1 MSESTKGKIL
11 SCAHKLFV
19 EKGVHAVGIREIA
32 KDAGVNIAAINYHFL
47 NKENLYQETI
57 KSSIQVMT
65 SATTKIYNR
74 LDPVSTETLSIE
86 LFKYFVDDV
95 DNLKTAYKLF
105 LDSKRFPDMM
115 DKEDDI
121 IGPPGG
127 RFFFDTLQKETGCEN
142 QDDVIWAVRT
152 IFSLLFHKALMVG
165 NNCISTKH
173 ARDEDVEKTTIN
185 DLLRL
190 IKLIKDELKEQRYP
204 F

>member
-1 MSESTKGKIL
+1 MESTKEKIL
-11 SCAHKLFV
+11 GSAHKLFAQ
-19 EKGVHAVGIREIA
+19 KGVHAVGIREIA

-57 KSSIQVMT
+57 KSSIQTMT
-65 SATTKIYNR
+65 NATTKIYNR
-74 LDPVSTETLSIE
+74 LDPATTESLSIE
-86 LFKYFVDDV
+86 LFKYFVSDI

-115 DKEDDI
+115 NKEDDI

-127 RFFFDTLQKETGCEN
+127 RFFFDTLQKETGCKN

-152 IFSLLFHKALMVG
+152 IFSLVFHKALMVG
-165 NNCISTKH
+165 NECISAKH
-173 ARDEDVEKTTIN
+173 ARGGDVEKTMTQ

-190 IKLIKDELKEQRYP
+190 IKLIQDELKMQRYP